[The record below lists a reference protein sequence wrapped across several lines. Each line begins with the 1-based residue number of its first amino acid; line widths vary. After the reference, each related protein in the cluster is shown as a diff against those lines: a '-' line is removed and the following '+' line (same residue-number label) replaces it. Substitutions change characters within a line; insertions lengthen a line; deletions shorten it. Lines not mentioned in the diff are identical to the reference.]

1 MRASAYPEC
10 PSQRRTYGTQGAVLS
25 EKSLENRSSRSLFIG
40 LSGHPV
46 IETLDFFVRF
56 WELKARHATGGQ
68 PLCASEQIELLSLMQ
83 LVTSDLRVPK
93 AGPASRRGS
102 ALPAQ
107 LIGDGVILP
116 IELRSITAAAI
127 LAASGYAVSEGV
139 RVIVRTSDAVRGVD
153 YGLPCTVA
161 WVHRESSASSAAT
174 SAVTYTMALVV
185 DGVPTR
191 SHFSS
196 PPDAQARSALSMGRQ
211 EPSIS

>member
-1 MRASAYPEC
+1 M
-10 PSQRRTYGTQGAVLS
+10 
-25 EKSLENRSSRSLFIG
+25 
-40 LSGHPV
+40 

-83 LVTSDLRVPK
+83 LVTGDLRVPK
-93 AGPASRRGS
+93 AGPSSRRGT
-102 ALPAQ
+102 ALQAQ
-107 LIGDGVILP
+107 LIGDGVIVP
-116 IELRSITAAAI
+116 VELRAITAAAI
-127 LAASGYAVSEGV
+127 LAGSGCAISEGV

-161 WVHRESSASSAAT
+161 WVHKETTSVS
-174 SAVTYTMALVV
+174 SAVTSGVMYTVALVV

-211 EPSIS
+211 EPIIS

>member
-1 MRASAYPEC
+1 
-10 PSQRRTYGTQGAVLS
+10 
-25 EKSLENRSSRSLFIG
+25 
-40 LSGHPV
+40 V

-56 WELKARHATGGQ
+56 WELKARHATGGE
-68 PLCASEQIELLSLMQ
+68 PLRASEQIELLSLMQ

-93 AGPASRRGS
+93 AGPVTRRGTL
-102 ALPAQ
+102 LPAQ

-116 IELRSITAAAI
+116 IELRTITAAAI
-127 LAASGYAVSEGV
+127 VAVSSCSVSEGV

-161 WVHRESSASSAAT
+161 WVHKEANSGSSGPMHT
-174 SAVTYTMALVV
+174 IALVV

-211 EPSIS
+211 EPIIS

>member
-1 MRASAYPEC
+1 
-10 PSQRRTYGTQGAVLS
+10 
-25 EKSLENRSSRSLFIG
+25 
-40 LSGHPV
+40 V
-46 IETLDFFVRF
+46 IEKLDFFVRF
-56 WELKARHATGGQ
+56 WELKVRHATGGE

-93 AGPASRRGS
+93 AGPASRRGG
-102 ALPAQ
+102 ALSGQ

-116 IELRSITAAAI
+116 IELRNITAAAI
-127 LAASGYAVSEGV
+127 LAASGSPVSEGV

-161 WVHRESSASSAAT
+161 WVHREAT
-174 SAVTYTMALVV
+174 SSSSSSTYTIALVV

-211 EPSIS
+211 EPIVS